1 MYKGYWQ
8 PVSTLLNSAAHQFCW
23 FHINCFHIGAT
34 VRRSKKDYE
43 RALKALEAFD
53 KNNKGPLDEQ
63 KQAER
68 NALRIKLEFA
78 DRLWGGALRFQR
90 MLLRVLRAPNYEL
103 AVARL
108 ERLIRVGLVINNPY
122 PPRGREAQ
130 YSSRN

>member
-1 MYKGYWQ
+1 M
-8 PVSTLLNSAAHQFCW
+8 
-23 FHINCFHIGAT
+23 
-34 VRRSKKDYE
+34 RRSKKDYE

-122 PPRGREAQ
+122 PPRGGEAH
-130 YSSRN
+130 